1 MRYDDA
7 NIFTNESLL
16 LINDEIAFRCR
27 KIKRQT
33 LLKTRLRGM
42 EWFIQV
48 KLSKLLRASELFNF
62 FSNFYFGNTKLL
74 DNFVTKWLESVI
86 II

>member
-1 MRYDDA
+1 MMKLYLDA
-7 NIFTNESLL
+7 EKLNG
-16 LINDEIAFRCR
+16 
-27 KIKRQT
+27 KPYQT
-33 LLKTRLRGM
+33 HLRGM

-62 FSNFYFGNTKLL
+62 FSNFHFGNTKLL
-74 DNFVTKWLESVI
+74 DNFVTKWLEFAI